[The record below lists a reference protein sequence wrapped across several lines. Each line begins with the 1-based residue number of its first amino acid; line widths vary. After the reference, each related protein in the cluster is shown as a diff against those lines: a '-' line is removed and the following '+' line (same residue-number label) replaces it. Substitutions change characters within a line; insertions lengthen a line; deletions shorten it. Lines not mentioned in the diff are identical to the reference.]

1 MFKKGQSLKRY
12 QKLDTIEWRAEE
24 GLNEKLLYK
33 FTDIAKVQKLFI
45 VMKYFDQRCLRLK

>member
-12 QKLDTIEWRAEE
+12 QKLDTIEWIAEE